1 MSKLTPLDTQICTD
15 TVTNAKLSDHLIV
28 GGLDS
33 VEWNGRLECWNGMV
47 EWNGGMEWC
56 NRMLALVAYRLVY
69 INLRIRSSV

>member
-1 MSKLTPLDTQICTD
+1 MLPYEALHVYS
-15 TVTNAKLSDHLIV
+15 V
-28 GGLDS
+28 GGGAGFS
-33 VEWNGRLECWNGMV
+33 GMEWQTGML